1 MASRV
6 VASEY
11 SLKEDHT
18 MRLWQRTMIR
28 LARSR
33 TIVDFMH
40 TSRFGRPFSRRFIGG
55 ANVGQAVATAQEL
68 DGKDIA
74 ASLFY
79 LGEYV
84 DSEKLVR
91 ENVDTLLEAIPAM
104 AAAGLPLHVSV
115 DPTQIGS
122 MLSWSLCKEN
132 AFRLAHALSD
142 SARGS
147 AHPARPALMLDMED
161 AGVNRETLQLYY
173 RLRENDLPAAV
184 TIQSYLH
191 RSLDDLRELAAEGAF
206 VRLVK
211 GAFAESPV
219 IAHTVRSARDAS
231 FKAAVDLL
239 FSEPARE
246 RGVYPAL
253 GTHDHRMIDYAD
265 TVAQANGWRR
275 RDWEIEMLY
284 GVRPGYQRRLVQKG
298 FRVRL
303 YLPFGRS
310 WWPYSIR
317 RVGETPRNLAFALR
331 AMVGGAG

>member
-1 MASRV
+1 
-6 VASEY
+6 
-11 SLKEDHT
+11 

-33 TIVDFMH
+33 TITDFMH
-40 TSRFGRPFSRRFIGG
+40 ASRLMRPFSSRFVGG
-55 ANVGQAVATAQEL
+55 GDAGQAVATAQEL
-68 DGKDIA
+68 AGEGIA

-91 ENVDTLLEAIPAM
+91 ENVDALLKAIPAM

-122 MLSWSLCKEN
+122 VLSWSLCREN
-132 AFRLAHALSD
+132 AFRLARAVAEV
-142 SARGS
+142 ARGGS
-147 AHPARPALMLDMED
+147 HPARPALMLDMED
-161 AGVNRETLQLYY
+161 AGVNRETLQLYFT
-173 RLRENDLPAAV
+173 LRENDLPAAV

-191 RSLDDLRELAAEGAF
+191 RSLDDLRDLAAEGAF

-211 GAFAESPV
+211 GAFAESPA
-219 IAHTVRSARDAS
+219 IAHTVRSARNAS
-231 FKAAVDLL
+231 FKAAVDVL
-239 FSEPARE
+239 FSQRARE

-253 GTHDHRMIDYAD
+253 GTHDHRMIDYAGM
-265 TVAQANGWRR
+265 VAQANGWRR
-275 RDWEIEMLY
+275 QDWEIEMLY
-284 GVRPGYQRRLVQKG
+284 GVRPGYQRRLVQQG

-317 RVGETPRNLAFALR
+317 RVGETPRNLAFVLR
-331 AMVGGAG
+331 SMAGAAG